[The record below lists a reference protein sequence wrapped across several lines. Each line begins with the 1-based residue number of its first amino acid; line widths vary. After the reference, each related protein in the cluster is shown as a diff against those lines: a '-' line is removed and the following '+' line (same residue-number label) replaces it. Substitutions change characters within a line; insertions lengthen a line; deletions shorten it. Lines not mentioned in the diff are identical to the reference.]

1 MKRLIIICLLLLC
14 NSAFADTT
22 QSRDGEGQ
30 KIQGASFGS
39 IRSVSIGT
47 KGYKCWSTATK
58 LSWELKVTNGTD
70 AAAIGYK
77 YFINN
82 DETVYYPVSDKFF
95 QWQNAPTSK
104 VPTVIKAC
112 IRGYSSSTAKTA
124 HGVFQ

>member
-1 MKRLIIICLLLLC
+1 MLLC

-39 IRSVSIGT
+39 IRSSSIGT
-47 KGYKCWSTATK
+47 KGFKCWSTATK
-58 LSWELKVTNGTD
+58 IAWEVKVTSGTD
-70 AAAIGYK
+70 ATLIGFK

-82 DETVYYPVSDKFF
+82 DESVTYPVSDKFF

-104 VPTVIKAC
+104 VPTVTKAC
-112 IRGYSSSTAKTA
+112 IRGYSSAVNKTA
-124 HGVFQ
+124 NGIFQ